1 MRKLLLTTTALL
13 GLNAGAAY
21 AYMDADAIVAYFANE
36 VPRKIEIE
44 RGLRMTKVEVTTADG
59 RKIEVIFDNGDENTE
74 LFREEK
80 DANGK
85 TIFESGVS
93 SLEDAFDDDNEDDGE
108 DENDDDDDH
117 DEGEDDDDHDDEEE
131 NDDDDEDD
139 DDDDHDDD
147 HDSHDDGDDE
157 EDDD

>member
-1 MRKLLLTTTALL
+1 MRKLMLTTTALL

-21 AYMDADAIVAYFANE
+21 AYMDADQIVAYFNDE

-44 RGLRMTKVEVTTADG
+44 RGFLMTKVEVTTADG
-59 RKIEVIFDNGDENTE
+59 RKIEVIFDNGDGNAE

-80 DANGK
+80 DASGK
-85 TIFESGVS
+85 TIFKFGDS
-93 SLEDAFDDDNEDDGE
+93 SLENAFDDDNEDE
-108 DENDDDDDH
+108 DEDDDDDDH
-117 DEGEDDDDHDDEEE
+117 DEGDDDDDHDEE
-131 NDDDDEDD
+131 D

-147 HDSHDDGDDE
+147 HDSHDDDDDE